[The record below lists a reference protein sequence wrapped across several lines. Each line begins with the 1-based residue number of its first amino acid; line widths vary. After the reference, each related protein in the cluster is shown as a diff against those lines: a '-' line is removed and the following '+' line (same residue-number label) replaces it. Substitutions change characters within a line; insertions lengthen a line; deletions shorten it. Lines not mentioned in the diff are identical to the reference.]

1 MSGSKS
7 YEIIFI
13 GNVELRLDDKP
24 LSGKRFP
31 AVGEEMVNQ
40 IWESVQAENGGRLF
54 NDKLFCFAEFDICS
68 GAIDIRGVFTEY
80 KNFIAQR
87 RQPHLNPDIKPVGV
101 SGITLCTE
109 NGVKY
114 AIFARRAE
122 SVTEYPGFL
131 ELVPSGSIN
140 DKFVDTSGVVDY
152 KAQLALELFEET
164 GITGCFVKGV
174 QDFAFIF
181 NSNHS
186 VYDIC
191 CELELSIDIDSVLKK
206 ISGSGEYQEPLFV
219 PVDELQSYI
228 NGDNCSIVPTSRAL
242 IEAYF
247 RYKNRY

>member
-1 MSGSKS
+1 VSGSMS

-13 GNVELRLDDKP
+13 GNVELRFDDNP

-31 AVGEEMVNQ
+31 AVLEERVNQ
-40 IWESVQAENGGRLF
+40 IWESFQAENGGKLF
-54 NDKLFCFAEFDICS
+54 NDKLFCFAGSDICGS
-68 GAIDIRGVFTEY
+68 TMEIRGVLTEY

-87 RQPHLNPDIKPVGV
+87 KQPHLNLDIKPVGV

-109 NGVKY
+109 NGIKY
-114 AIFARRAE
+114 AVFARRAE

-140 DKFVDTSGVVDY
+140 GEFVDTAGVIEY

-164 GITGCFVKGV
+164 GITGSFVKGV
-174 QDFAFIF
+174 QDFAFILDG
-181 NSNHS
+181 NHS

-191 CELELSIDIDSVLKK
+191 CEIELSIDIDSVLKK
-206 ISGSGEYQEPLFV
+206 ISGSEEYHEPIFV

-228 NGDNCSIVPTSRAL
+228 KGDRGSIIPTSRAL

-247 RYKNRY
+247 NYKNRF